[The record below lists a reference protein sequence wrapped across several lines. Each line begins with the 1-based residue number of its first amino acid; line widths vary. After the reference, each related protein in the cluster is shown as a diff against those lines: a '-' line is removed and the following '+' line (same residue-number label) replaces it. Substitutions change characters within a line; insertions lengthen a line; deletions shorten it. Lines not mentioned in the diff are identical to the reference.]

1 MGNKISGTLF
11 HSSVFVSRGFCS
23 GRELPFPRALVGCHG
38 GRRKPLVSRSGWLS
52 LSENGNEKTK
62 QRERERNE
70 KKRVRKEKRKEDR
83 KGGKRSWA
91 LWKQCRGEFVPRI
104 GESSKRKADA
114 LALKTEKRKECA
126 GLTET
131 HSCGAGCSPQ

>member
-38 GRRKPLVSRSGWLS
+38 GRRKPLVSRSGQLS
-52 LSENGNEKTK
+52 LSEKGKRKDETK
-62 QRERERNE
+62 RKRERNE

-83 KGGKRSWA
+83 KGGKDLGHSGNNVVVS
-91 LWKQCRGEFVPRI
+91 LSLVLGGVPRE
-104 GESSKRKADA
+104 GQMLSPSRPRKGRNAP
-114 LALKTEKRKECA
+114 
-126 GLTET
+126 G
-131 HSCGAGCSPQ
+131 

>member
-52 LSENGNEKTK
+52 LSEKGNEKTK

-83 KGGKRSWA
+83 KGGKDLGHFGNNVVVSLSLVLGR
-91 LWKQCRGEFVPRI
+91 VPR
-104 GESSKRKADA
+104 ERQMLSPSRPRKGRNAP
-114 LALKTEKRKECA
+114 
-126 GLTET
+126 G
-131 HSCGAGCSPQ
+131 